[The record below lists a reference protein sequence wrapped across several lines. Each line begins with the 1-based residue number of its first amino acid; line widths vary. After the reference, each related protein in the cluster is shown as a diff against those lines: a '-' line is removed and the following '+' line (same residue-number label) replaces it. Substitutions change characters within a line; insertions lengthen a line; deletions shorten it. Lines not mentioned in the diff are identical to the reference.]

1 MNPYTARP
9 GPLAGLTLW
18 AAFQFSEV
26 ATRRPSTTGPV
37 SACDSHHRHAQ
48 EMQRRAKRNG
58 ARGPQ
63 VTANQDLG
71 HSEEKDICLQCHSL
85 SVSRAVPREQT
96 RGRAF
101 HGILQDGLELKQY
114 GPSPSAPH
122 HTPSRSYP
130 VLEES
135 TSEWVNG
142 RMRRGEREKQALF
155 YYSQSHLDLF
165 KGSEKMLQLYLTLH
179 LKVHLHTEV
188 YTESTVDSEVSN
200 WLAGN
205 MP

>member
-26 ATRRPSTTGPV
+26 ATRGPSTTGPV
-37 SACDSHHRHAQ
+37 SACDSHHRHTQ
-48 EMQRRAKRNG
+48 EMKRRAKRNG
-58 ARGPQ
+58 ARGLQ

-85 SVSRAVPREQT
+85 SVSRAVPRERT

-101 HGILQDGLELKQY
+101 HGILQDGLKLKQY

-122 HTPSRSYP
+122 HTPSHSYP

-142 RMRRGEREKQALF
+142 RMRRGEGEKQALF

-165 KGSEKMLQLYLTLH
+165 NTSLKSSFTHRSLH
-179 LKVHLHTEV
+179 REHSRFRGK
-188 YTESTVDSEVSN
+188 
-200 WLAGN
+200 
-205 MP
+205 